1 MNKKEFDKF
10 LQRDQY
16 CLHCGVQDDT
26 LVPQHRRNRGI
37 GGSVSRSKP
46 SNVIVVC
53 SLANGLF
60 EASEAHS
67 VTAQA
72 YGWKLRA
79 GETPEWAPVY
89 DAYAGVWYVLD
100 DEYGRIEVAEENPT
114 QVKER

>member
-10 LQRDQY
+10 LQRDKY

-26 LVPQHRRNRGI
+26 LVPQHRRNRGM

-53 SLANGLF
+53 SLSNGLF

-79 GETPEWAPVY
+79 GESPEWAPVY

-114 QVKER
+114 RVKER